1 MLGSVNTV
9 GACCSCCAG
18 ELWLG
23 KVAGMEHTCNG
34 PCPCWVWRLLHNIAV
49 VCMCSMST
57 FLGVL
62 WACINTQVLPNAL
75 ADKLHGCPP
84 NNLQCR
90 HASVLFQLKSK
101 LGFCM

>member
-1 MLGSVNTV
+1 MPI
-9 GACCSCCAG
+9 AAAAG
-18 ELWLG
+18 ELRLG
-23 KVAGMEHTCNG
+23 KGAGIEHTCNG
-34 PCPCWVWRLLHNIAV
+34 PCPCWVWRLLHNIVV
-49 VCMCSMST
+49 VCMFSMST

-75 ADKLHGCPP
+75 ADELHGRLAQ
-84 NNLQCR
+84 NLQCR